1 VIGFSLPA
9 PNTTGGTVD
18 FFDRLEAS
26 RARWNV
32 LEHPFYL
39 RWSAGEL
46 TRKELACYAGEYRHA
61 AEALATALANAARS
75 AEPGMRD
82 QLEEHAA
89 EEADHVGLWN
99 QFALAVGADGG
110 REPREETSACV
121 RAWTAGADT
130 LEGLAVAYA
139 IESAQ
144 PEISRVKLEGL
155 LRHYGVQNGPA
166 TEYFELHAERDRE
179 HAAQTRELIE
189 QEADGTSGDGMLRVA
204 EGALRGNWLLLD
216 GDTQRAARA

>member
-1 VIGFSLPA
+1 M
-9 PNTTGGTVD
+9 D
-18 FFDRLEAS
+18 FFDRLEAA
-26 RARWNV
+26 RAQWNV

-46 TRKELACYAGEYRHA
+46 TREELASYAGEYRHA

-89 EEADHVGLWN
+89 EEADHVGLWD
-99 QFALAVGADGG
+99 QFALAAGADGE
-110 REPREETSACV
+110 RERREETSACV
-121 RAWTAGADT
+121 RAWTAGADA

-155 LRHYGVQNGPA
+155 LRYYGFQKGRA

-189 QEADGTSGDGMLRVA
+189 QEADATSGDRMLSVA

-216 GDTQRAARA
+216 GVTQGAPGG